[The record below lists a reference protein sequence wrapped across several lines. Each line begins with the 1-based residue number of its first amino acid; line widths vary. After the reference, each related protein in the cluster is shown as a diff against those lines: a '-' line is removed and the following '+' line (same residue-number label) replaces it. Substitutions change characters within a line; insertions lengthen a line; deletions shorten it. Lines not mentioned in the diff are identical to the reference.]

1 MSELRIP
8 CHIVSAPIEASI
20 FTLGT
25 QLILLIVTA
34 FCFHPESCSSIK
46 KIYNVVL
53 IRPEDLISLEDGLF
67 NIALGARHDILSMRH
82 PHTDLATI
90 WRAMGKIERIAA
102 IKTTIFFVDDLDKL
116 QDEEAI
122 KVALPREAQ
131 NYSLR
136 FQHKH

>member
-1 MSELRIP
+1 MSHAPTEATANLA
-8 CHIVSAPIEASI
+8 HISYS
-20 FTLGT
+20 
-25 QLILLIVTA
+25 VTA
-34 FCFHPESCSSIK
+34 FCFHPGSCSSIQK
-46 KIYNVVL
+46 NL
-53 IRPEDLISLEDGLF
+53 QCCPDSSRRSHFLEDALF

-102 IKTTIFFVDDLDKL
+102 IKTWLGDLRNQPTIFFVDDLDKL

-131 NYSLR
+131 NYSLLQER
-136 FQHKH
+136 SQHQY